1 MALGGRDIYT
11 LQKLMGHERPETTAI
26 YLEAFTLWDFLGHLG
41 SKWTIFTPIAGIFL
55 LFEGKIG
62 VDGAFSDTK
71 MV

>member
-1 MALGGRDIYT
+1 MS
-11 LQKLMGHERPETTAI
+11 QPPAI
-26 YLEAFTLWDFLGHLG
+26 RFTQEAFTLWDFLGHLG

-62 VDGAFSDTK
+62 VDVAFSDTK